1 MPPTTGAGAAPTAA
15 TPEPTAH
22 PTPTEHPGAAA
33 PGAAAALRA
42 DKAAHSVRELFA
54 GRALGVPGTLLGA
67 PAHPRPTSP
76 KAPWHYWWQAHLLDA
91 LVDAGLR
98 HLDDPA
104 RARRFRR
111 EGHRLLRGI
120 TLRSGGRVT
129 HNSYYDDMAWLL
141 LAVGRLA
148 ELDRAL
154 TGRPDVACL
163 DAGSALLARLERG
176 HTGDLGGG
184 VFWNTRHDV
193 KNTASSAPTALGF
206 VRTHRR
212 EQAGAVLDW
221 LRATLWDPE
230 RKVFHD
236 GLQLVAAG
244 SGTEV
249 TRRDERLFSYNSGP
263 VLGLLLELA
272 DAPGTGE
279 QDRADLLRTAAD
291 VVAGAA
297 QEYGRDLD
305 GRPVLRTHGGGDGGL
320 FSGILARYLSDA
332 ALHPGLSAA
341 ARRTAAALVTG
352 TADALWAG
360 RREFDPAVDFNA
372 PPTAPAAAGETVA
385 IFSPDPARHADES
398 QRPGVPVELST
409 QVQAWTVLEAAARLA
424 RPGAVPGDTGSA
436 ER

>member
-1 MPPTTGAGAAPTAA
+1 MPPTTGASAAHRTATGEPTGPAASRESAEPAGPGATAA
-15 TPEPTAH
+15 Q
-22 PTPTEHPGAAA
+22 
-33 PGAAAALRA
+33 RA
-42 DKAAHSVRELFA
+42 DKAAHSVQELFG

-76 KAPWHYWWQAHLLDA
+76 RAPWHYWWQAHLLDA

-98 HLDDPA
+98 TLDDPA

-148 ELDRAL
+148 GLDRAL

-163 DAGSALLARLERG
+163 DAGRALLARLEQG

-184 VFWNTRHDV
+184 VFWNSRHDV

-212 EQAGAVLDW
+212 EQAAAVLDW
-221 LRATLWDPE
+221 LRTTLWDPE

-236 GLQLVAAG
+236 GLRLVAAG

-249 TRRDERLFSYNSGP
+249 TRLDERLFSYSSGP
-263 VLGLLLELA
+263 VLGALLELA
-272 DAPGTGE
+272 DAPGTDE
-279 QDRADLLRTAAD
+279 EYRADLLGAAAD

-297 QEYGRDLD
+297 QEYGREQD
-305 GRPVLRTHGGGDGGL
+305 GAPVLRAHGGGDGGL
-320 FSGILARYLSDA
+320 FSGILARYLADA
-332 ALHPGLSAA
+332 ALHPGLPAT

-360 RREFDPAVDFNA
+360 RREFDPAVDFGA
-372 PPTAPAAAGETVA
+372 PGTTDPAAAGGTVA
-385 IFSPDPARHADES
+385 IFSPDPARHANDS

-409 QVQAWTVLEAAARLA
+409 QVQAWTVLEAAARLP
-424 RPGAVPGDTGSA
+424 RP
-436 ER
+436 

>member
-1 MPPTTGAGAAPTAA
+1 MPPTTGARAARYPTTDDPAGQPGHPGPTVAAGAAGHT
-15 TPEPTAH
+15 
-22 PTPTEHPGAAA
+22 
-33 PGAAAALRA
+33 GAAAAARA
-42 DKAAHSVRELFA
+42 DKAARSVLELFG

-98 HLDDPA
+98 HLDDPG

-111 EGHRLLRGI
+111 EGHRVLRGI

-163 DAGSALLARLERG
+163 DAGSALLTRLERG

-184 VFWNTRHDV
+184 VFWNTRHEV

-206 VRTHRR
+206 VRTHRP
-212 EQAGAVLDW
+212 EQAGAVLAW
-221 LRATLWDPE
+221 LRSTLWNPE

-236 GLQLVAAG
+236 GLRLVAAG

-249 TRRDERLFSYNSGP
+249 TRRDDRLFSYSSGP
-263 VLGLLLELA
+263 VLGVLLELA
-272 DAPGTGE
+272 GGPGTGE
-279 QDRADLLRTAAD
+279 EQRADLLRTAAD

-297 QEYGRDLD
+297 QEYGRELD

-320 FSGILARYLSDA
+320 FSGILARYLAGA
-332 ALHPGLSAA
+332 ALHPDLPAD

-360 RREFDPAVDFNA
+360 RREFDPAVDFSA
-372 PPTAPAAAGETVA
+372 PGGPASEPAGETVA
-385 IFSPDPARHADES
+385 IFSPDPARHADEA

-424 RPGAVPGDTGSA
+424 RP
-436 ER
+436 

>member
-1 MPPTTGAGAAPTAA
+1 MSPTTDANAA
-15 TPEPTAH
+15 H
-22 PTPTEHPGAAA
+22 R
-33 PGAAAALRA
+33 AAAAEPTGRPARTEHTGPASPAATAAERA
-42 DKAAHSVRELFA
+42 DKAAHSVRELFG

-98 HLDDPA
+98 HRDDPA
-104 RARRFRR
+104 RAGQYRRD
-111 EGHRLLRGI
+111 GHRLLRGI

-148 ELDRAL
+148 ALDRAL
-154 TGRPDVACL
+154 TGRPDLACL

-206 VRTHRR
+206 ARTHRR

-221 LRATLWDPE
+221 LRATLWNPE

-236 GLQLVAAG
+236 GLRLVAAG

-249 TRRDERLFSYNSGP
+249 ARRDERLFSYNSGP
-263 VLGLLLELA
+263 VLGVLLELA
-272 DAPGTGE
+272 DAPDRGE
-279 QDRADLLRTAAD
+279 QERADLLRTAAD

-297 QEYGRDLD
+297 EGYGRELD
-305 GRPVLRTHGGGDGGL
+305 GRRVLRTHGGGDGGL
-320 FSGILARYLSDA
+320 FSGILARYLADA
-332 ALHPGLSAA
+332 ALHPALPAA

-360 RREFDPAVDFNA
+360 RREFDPAVDFSA
-372 PPTAPAAAGETVA
+372 PGSTALTTAGETVA
-385 IFSPDPARHADES
+385 IFSPDPARHANES

-424 RPGAVPGDTGSA
+424 RH
-436 ER
+436 

>member
-1 MPPTTGAGAAPTAA
+1 MPRTTGPSAAHRPATVEPTARDAHAEHTEHTEPTEDTGAAGAATTAA
-15 TPEPTAH
+15 E
-22 PTPTEHPGAAA
+22 
-33 PGAAAALRA
+33 RA

-54 GRALGVPGTLLGA
+54 VRALGVPGTLLGA

-76 KAPWHYWWQAHLLDA
+76 RAPWHYWWQAHLLDA

-98 HLDDPA
+98 HRDDPT
-104 RARRFRR
+104 RARWFRR

-206 VRTHRR
+206 VRTHRP

-221 LRATLWDPE
+221 LRTTLWSPE

-236 GLQLVAAG
+236 GLLLVAAG

-263 VLGLLLELA
+263 VLGVLLELA
-272 DAPGTGE
+272 DTPGTGE
-279 QDRADLLRTAAD
+279 EDRSDLLRTAAD

-297 QEYGRDLD
+297 QEYGRELD
-305 GRPVLRTHGGGDGGL
+305 GRPLLRTHGGGDGGL
-320 FSGILARYLSDA
+320 FSGILARYLADA
-332 ALHPGLSAA
+332 ALHPALPAA
-341 ARRTAAALVTG
+341 ARRTAAGLVAG

-360 RREFDPAVDFNA
+360 RREFDPAVDFSA
-372 PPTAPAAAGETVA
+372 PGTTAPTTTGGTVA

-424 RPGAVPGDTGSA
+424 RP
-436 ER
+436 

>member
-1 MPPTTGAGAAPTAA
+1 MPTTTGASAAHRTATTESAEPTGAAGPAA
-15 TPEPTAH
+15 TAGE
-22 PTPTEHPGAAA
+22 
-33 PGAAAALRA
+33 RA
-42 DKAAHSVRELFA
+42 DKAAHSVRELFG

-67 PAHPRPTSP
+67 PAHPRPASP
-76 KAPWHYWWQAHLLDA
+76 TAPWHYWWQAHLLDA

-104 RARRFRR
+104 RAREFRR

-148 ELDRAL
+148 GLDRAL

-212 EQAGAVLDW
+212 EQARAVLGW
-221 LRATLWDPE
+221 LRSTLWNPE

-236 GLQLVAAG
+236 GLRLVAAG
-244 SGTEV
+244 SGSEV
-249 TRRDERLFSYNSGP
+249 TRLDERLFSYNSGP
-263 VLGLLLELA
+263 VLGALLELA
-272 DAPGTGE
+272 DAPGTDE
-279 QDRADLLRTAAD
+279 EDRADLLRAAAD

-297 QEYGRDLD
+297 EEYGRERDK
-305 GRPVLRTHGGGDGGL
+305 RPVLRTHGGGDGGL
-320 FSGILARYLSDA
+320 FSGILARYLAEA
-332 ALHPGLSAA
+332 ALHPDLPAA
-341 ARRTAAALVTG
+341 ARRAAAGLVTG

-360 RREFDPAVDFNA
+360 RREFDPAVDFSA
-372 PPTAPAAAGETVA
+372 PGTTASTVTGDTVA

-424 RPGAVPGDTGSA
+424 RP
-436 ER
+436 

>member
-1 MPPTTGAGAAPTAA
+1 MPTTTGASAAHRTETTEPAAGPAATAA
-15 TPEPTAH
+15 
-22 PTPTEHPGAAA
+22 EHAE
-33 PGAAAALRA
+33 RA
-42 DKAAHSVRELFA
+42 QRAAHSVRELFG

-98 HLDDPA
+98 HLDEPA
-104 RARRFRR
+104 RAQRFRR

-148 ELDRAL
+148 GLDRAL
-154 TGRPDVACL
+154 TGRPGVACL

-193 KNTASSAPTALGF
+193 KNTASSAPTALAF

-212 EQAGAVLDW
+212 EEARAVLGW
-221 LRATLWDPE
+221 LRGTLWNPE
-230 RKVFHD
+230 RRVFHD
-236 GLQLVAAG
+236 GLRLVAAG
-244 SGTEV
+244 SGAEV
-249 TRRDERLFSYNSGP
+249 TRLDERLFSYNSGP
-263 VLGLLLELA
+263 VLGALLELA
-272 DAPGTGE
+272 DAPGTAGP
-279 QDRADLLRTAAD
+279 DRADLLGAAAD

-297 QEYGRDLD
+297 AEYGRELD
-305 GRPVLRTHGGGDGGL
+305 GHPVLRTHGGGDAGL
-320 FSGILARYLSDA
+320 FSGILARYLADA
-332 ALHPGLSAA
+332 ARHPGLPAA
-341 ARRTAAALVTG
+341 VRGTAAELVTG

-360 RREFDPAVDFNA
+360 RREFDPAVDFSA
-372 PPTAPAAAGETVA
+372 PDSTAAGETVA

-409 QVQAWTVLEAAARLA
+409 QVQAWTVLEAAARLT
-424 RPGAVPGDTGSA
+424 RP
-436 ER
+436 

>member
-1 MPPTTGAGAAPTAA
+1 MSPTTGANAAHRTAA
-15 TPEPTAH
+15 AEPTALSA
-22 PTPTEHPGAAA
+22 PAEHTDAAA
-33 PGAAAALRA
+33 TAGARA
-42 DKAAHSVRELFA
+42 DKAARSVRELFG

-104 RARRFRR
+104 RARQFRR

-129 HNSYYDDMAWLL
+129 HNSFYDDMAWLL

-154 TGRPDVACL
+154 TGRPDLACL

-193 KNTASSAPTALGF
+193 KNTASSAPTALAF

-212 EQAGAVLDW
+212 EEAAAVLGW
-221 LRATLWDPE
+221 LRAALWDPE

-236 GLQLVAAG
+236 GLHLVAAG

-263 VLGLLLELA
+263 VLGVLLELA
-272 DAPGTGE
+272 DAPGRGE
-279 QDRADLLRTAAD
+279 QERADLLRTAAD

-297 QEYGRDLD
+297 QEYGRELD
-305 GRPVLRTHGGGDGGL
+305 GRPALRTHGGGDGGL
-320 FSGILARYLSDA
+320 FSGILARYLADA
-332 ALHPGLSAA
+332 ALHPALPAA
-341 ARRTAAALVTG
+341 ERRTAAALVTG

-360 RREFDPAVDFNA
+360 RRGFDPAVDVSA
-372 PPTAPAAAGETVA
+372 PGSTAPTATGGTVA

-398 QRPGVPVELST
+398 QRPGAPVELST

-424 RPGAVPGDTGSA
+424 RPCAGPGAPGSA

>member
-1 MPPTTGAGAAPTAA
+1 MPTTTGASAAQSPSTTEPAGPDTTAA
-15 TPEPTAH
+15 
-22 PTPTEHPGAAA
+22 G
-33 PGAAAALRA
+33 RA
-42 DKAAHSVRELFA
+42 DKAAHSVRELFG

-91 LVDAGLR
+91 LVDAGFR
-98 HLDDPA
+98 HVGEPA
-104 RARRFRR
+104 RAGEFRR
-111 EGHRLLRGI
+111 EAHRLLRGI

-148 ELDRAL
+148 ELDRTLA
-154 TGRPDVACL
+154 GRPDVGCL

-176 HTGDLGGG
+176 HTADLGGG

-212 EQAGAVLDW
+212 DQARAVLGW
-221 LRATLWDPE
+221 LQDTLWHPE

-236 GLQLVAAG
+236 GLRLVAAG

-249 TRRDERLFSYNSGP
+249 TRLDERLFSYNSGP
-263 VLGLLLELA
+263 VLGVLLELA
-272 DAPGTGE
+272 DVPGTGGG
-279 QDRADLLRTAAD
+279 DRAHLLGTAAD

-297 QEYGRDLD
+297 GTYGRELD
-305 GRPVLRTHGGGDGGL
+305 GRPVLRTHGGGDAGL
-320 FSGILARYLSDA
+320 FSGILARYLADA
-332 ALHPGLSAA
+332 ALHPGLPAPT
-341 ARRTAAALVTG
+341 RRTAAGLVRG
-352 TADALWAG
+352 TADALWSG
-360 RREFDPAVDFNA
+360 RREFDPAVDLSA
-372 PPTAPAAAGETVA
+372 PDGTAPAVAGETVA
-385 IFSPDPARHADES
+385 IFSPDPARHADEA

-409 QVQAWTVLEAAARLA
+409 QVQAWTVLEAAARVDRA
-424 RPGAVPGDTGSA
+424 
-436 ER
+436 